1 MSFLPKL
8 TSISSPESP
17 ETQKVCTR
25 ELDRL
30 LQVAPEIIFANLSLL
45 DGRTYA
51 MSSLDQVDPQRVAAL
66 SSSLFALCE
75 SFAREVRGGRCSHV
89 AVSMERGFLV
99 TVRVPTEPGR
109 YTLSLFVDNSANLA
123 MALRWALDAAKKL
136 ITLVVPAGEL

>member
-1 MSFLPKL
+1 MN
-8 TSISSPESP
+8 TEMQES
-17 ETQKVCTR
+17 CNR

-30 LQVAPEIIFANLSLL
+30 LQEASEIIFANLSLL

-51 MSSLDQVDPQRVAAL
+51 MSSLDRVDQQRIAAL
-66 SSSLFALCE
+66 SSSLLALSE
-75 SFAREVRGGRCSHV
+75 SFAREVRGGLCSYV
-89 AVSMERGFLV
+89 TVSMERGFLV

-136 ITLVVPAGEL
+136 TTLLVSI